1 MENPC
6 ACSCAVVLCIE
17 RVRRGMMSTSRAVV
31 SSFSS
36 LWLSDRYSLH
46 TPVVETIGLVCII
59 LKYTVKLDVSYQ
71 VEPRLV
77 R

>member
-1 MENPC
+1 
-6 ACSCAVVLCIE
+6 
-17 RVRRGMMSTSRAVV
+17 MMSTSRAVV

-36 LWLSDRYSLH
+36 LWLSDRYSFH